1 VVETDFAEF
10 GVGAVIYE
18 LCVILRRERIRIGAG
33 ARIDSFVKIEGGTGV
48 AIGRGVHICSFAHI
62 NTGGGSVS
70 IGDYVGVASGARILG
85 GSNMP
90 QGLSMSAAAPTE
102 MQVIERKTT
111 TIERYAFVGTNAT
124 VLAGVTIGE
133 GAILG
138 AGGVAT
144 KDIPA
149 WEIWGGVPARKIGE
163 RTRPAGLVS
172 GD

>member
-1 VVETDFAEF
+1 MDFAEF
-10 GVGAVIYE
+10 GAGAVIYE
-18 LCVILRRERIRIGAG
+18 ACVVLKPERIRIGAG
-33 ARIDSFVKIEGGTGV
+33 ARIDSFVKVEGGNGV
-48 AIGRGVHICSFAHI
+48 TIGRGVHICSFAHI

-90 QGLSMSAAAPTE
+90 QGLSMSAAAPAE
-102 MQVIERKTT
+102 MQVVKRTTT
-111 TIERYAFVGTNAT
+111 TIDRYAFVGTNAT
-124 VLAGVTIGE
+124 VLAGLTIGE

-149 WEIWGGVPARKIGE
+149 WEIWTGVPARKIGT
-163 RTRPAGLVS
+163 RARPAGLVS